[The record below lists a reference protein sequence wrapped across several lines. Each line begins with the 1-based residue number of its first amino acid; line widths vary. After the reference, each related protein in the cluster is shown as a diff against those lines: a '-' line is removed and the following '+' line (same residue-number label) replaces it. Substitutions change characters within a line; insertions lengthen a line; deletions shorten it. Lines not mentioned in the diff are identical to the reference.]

1 MISSLFKFAVATFF
15 LAISPGPDNIY
26 VLIQSVSRGAR
37 YGIATAL
44 GLITGCVVHTCVV
57 AFGVGVL
64 LKENVWLF
72 HTIEFLG
79 ACYLFYLA
87 FKVFTSDASIECGES
102 QIKQYSTIKL
112 YRIGIIMNLLN
123 PKVTL
128 FFLAL
133 LPGFVV
139 ANGPD
144 AVYQMLLLGGVFML
158 VSLVVFCGI
167 ALAGG
172 RLSDF
177 LQRSDWFPVAAK
189 WLQVIVFIA
198 IGLFILIPVLGE
210 IL

>member
-1 MISSLFKFAVATFF
+1 MIVSLVKFAVATFF

-26 VLIQSVSRGAR
+26 VLMQSVSRGAR

-44 GLITGCVVHTCVV
+44 GLITGCIVHTCVV

-64 LKENVWLF
+64 LKENEWLF
-72 HTIEFLG
+72 YTIEFLG

-87 FKVFTSDASIECGES
+87 YRVYAADARIEFGDS
-102 QIKQYSTIKL
+102 QIKQHPLAKL
-112 YRIGIIMNLLN
+112 YRIGIVMNLLN

-139 ANGPD
+139 TDGPD
-144 AVYQMLLLGGVFML
+144 PVYQMLLLGGVFML
-158 VSLVVFCGI
+158 VSLIVFCGI

-172 RLSDF
+172 RLSHF
-177 LQRSDWFPVAAK
+177 LKGSSWFPQVAK
-189 WLQVIVFIA
+189 WLQVVVFLA
-198 IGLFILIPVLGE
+198 IGLFILIPVLDK
-210 IL
+210 IF